1 MLDRVE
7 TVGCPLTN
15 GDEILPTTASV
26 LSDISS
32 TGGGG
37 GASKG
42 SGGGGGG
49 TDDSA
54 GGRGGRSSVPVAR
67 NKETRNGNYTLFR
80 TSVSH
85 LRTFHSRPRAIN
97 RVK

>member
-49 TDDSA
+49 IDDSA

-67 NKETRNGNYTLFR
+67 NKKREMTITRSFAPAFLIYVHFTAVLVR
-80 TSVSH
+80 ST
-85 LRTFHSRPRAIN
+85 A
-97 RVK
+97 

>member
-15 GDEILPTTASV
+15 GDEILPITDSV
-26 LSDISS
+26 LSGISS
-32 TGGGG
+32 IGGGG

-49 TDDSA
+49 ADDSA

-67 NKETRNGNYTLFR
+67 NDETRNDNYTLFG
-80 TSVSH
+80 TSVS
-85 LRTFHSRPRAIN
+85 